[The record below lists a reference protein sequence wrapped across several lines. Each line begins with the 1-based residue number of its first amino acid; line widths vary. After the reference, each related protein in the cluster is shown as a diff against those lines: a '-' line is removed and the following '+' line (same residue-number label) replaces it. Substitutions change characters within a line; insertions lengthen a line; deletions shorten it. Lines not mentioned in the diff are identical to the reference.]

1 MAGQVV
7 GAPLPHSQASFGG
20 AGMGIAFG
28 LGASLLLSLMFD
40 NPVGELWVIVV
51 AAYSLFMITDEA
63 SRVS

>member
-1 MAGQVV
+1 
-7 GAPLPHSQASFGG
+7 
-20 AGMGIAFG
+20 MGIAFG